1 MTPVLDDLLFLLS
14 AVPIVIFGAGAT
26 FHPQFRSLPAAARAG
41 VAYGLGALALTVEAL
56 LFSLA
61 QIPWSVLGLTVPLLV
76 LSSSAGWYW
85 RRRPVER
92 EHFSR
97 STLCLVGIAL
107 GALAASSLAL
117 LFLLARGTS
126 VDFLLFYGV
135 KAVRFAQARGVDV
148 ELMKAP
154 FFFHAMPA
162 YPPVMPIV
170 EAWGV
175 LVAGRMPWRV
185 APLLSGIWFLATLL
199 FLPSLL
205 RRRIPAPAAMSVSAF
220 WAAAMAL
227 SLVASFSGGNGE
239 APLIFFET
247 LAGALLLTETKP
259 DFSGRIW
266 AGVALAGAALTKQ
279 EGILAGVLFAAGVL
293 ARDLLERRPRPFR
306 GVLPM
311 LLVSAAGPAL
321 WFGFRL
327 ASGMS
332 GEIRPPSNVWMASW
346 DQLGLVLRECRRNL
360 GGGSSGLAWVLPAG
374 FLLLS
379 GKRIRTALPALVFTC
394 GVLAVLVLT
403 YLGQPSPN
411 LERRVLIGWTFPR
424 ASQPPLSLWILGSGV
439 AWFSRRDPP
448 PLG

>member
-1 MTPVLDDLLFLLS
+1 MTPVLQDLLFLLS
-14 AVPIVIFGAGAT
+14 AVPMVIFGAGAT

-41 VAYGLGALALTVEAL
+41 VAYGLGALALTVEAV

-61 QIPWSVLGLTVPLLV
+61 QIPWSVLGLSVPLLA
-76 LSSSAGWYW
+76 LSASAGWYW

-97 STLCLVGIAL
+97 LVLCFVGIAL

-135 KAVRFAQARGVDV
+135 KAVRFAQARGIDV

-162 YPPVMPIV
+162 YPPLMPIV

-175 LVAGRMPWRV
+175 LIAGRMPWRV

-205 RRRIPAPAAMSVSAF
+205 RRRILAPAAMSVSAF

-227 SLVASFSGGNGE
+227 SLVSSFSGGNGE

-247 LAGALLLTETKP
+247 LAGGLLLTETKP
-259 DFSGRIW
+259 DSSGRIW

-279 EGILAGVLFAAGVL
+279 EGILAGALFALGVL

-306 GVLPM
+306 GILPM
-311 LLVSAAGPAL
+311 LLVSSAGPAL

-327 ASGMS
+327 ASGMNA
-332 GEIRPPSNVWMASW
+332 ELRPPSNVWTASW
-346 DQLGLVLRECRRNL
+346 DQLGLVLRECLRNL
-360 GGGSSGLAWVLPAG
+360 GGGSAGLTWVLPAG

-379 GKRIRTALPALVFTC
+379 GKRIRSALPALAFTC

-403 YLGQPSPN
+403 YLAQPPPA

-424 ASQPPLSLWILGSGV
+424 ASQPPLSLWVLGSGI